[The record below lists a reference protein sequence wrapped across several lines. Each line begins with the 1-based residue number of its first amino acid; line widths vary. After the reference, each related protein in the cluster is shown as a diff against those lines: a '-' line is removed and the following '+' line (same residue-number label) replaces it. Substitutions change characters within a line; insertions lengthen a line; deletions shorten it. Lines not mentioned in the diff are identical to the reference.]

1 MLTRRETFYQQVYY
15 KKPDG
20 INLFLFP
27 PPSSSAL
34 TLSRVCYA
42 WNRTQGHIQP
52 NACKLRLV
60 LCSEGGGRGEGSQQS
75 KVETGTVVTF
85 TA

>member
-1 MLTRRETFYQQVYY
+1 MLTHRETFYQQVNY

-20 INLFLFP
+20 INFFLFP

-34 TLSRVCYA
+34 TFSYVFYA

-52 NACKLRLV
+52 NACNLRLV
-60 LCSEGGGRGEGSQQS
+60 LCSEGGGEGREVNSPRLKQEQW
-75 KVETGTVVTF
+75 
-85 TA
+85 